1 MSLQNKFSFPALQK
15 HKLIWKLAL
24 HLNALSASF
33 INTYSRDLVQNT
45 NLLDEG
51 KQMSTRD
58 LIGSRI
64 QVRFTFDL
72 DFPLHSV
79 RLGLGSIDPS
89 RLRRDAQNYLFTITP
104 SSSLERHT

>member
-15 HKLIWKLAL
+15 HKLIWKLTL

-58 LIGSRI
+58 LTGSRI

-72 DFPLHSV
+72 DFSPALCSARFRIH
-79 RLGLGSIDPS
+79 
-89 RLRRDAQNYLFTITP
+89 
-104 SSSLERHT
+104 